1 MCVGGGGRAEWTRTS
16 VEGDAAVSP
25 DVFPPFARPVVCP
38 TGALGALSAVCAQL
52 VWQRAFSG
60 NSAQPVNNMFGAPM
74 GMLLRINKDTDTPH
88 YI

>member
-1 MCVGGGGRAEWTRTS
+1 MGMCRG
-16 VEGDAAVSP
+16 
-25 DVFPPFARPVVCP
+25 
-38 TGALGALSAVCAQL
+38 GALPGDRISSSSSAVCAQL
-52 VWQRAFSG
+52 VWQRAFTG